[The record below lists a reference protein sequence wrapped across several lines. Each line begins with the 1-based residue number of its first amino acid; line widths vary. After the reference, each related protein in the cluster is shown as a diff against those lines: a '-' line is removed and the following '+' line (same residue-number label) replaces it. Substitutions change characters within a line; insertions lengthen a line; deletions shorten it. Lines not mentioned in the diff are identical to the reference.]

1 MTLALFCRKVCRSKY
16 RHAMI
21 VAVMLVLTASIALAQ
36 TATPV
41 PPTAVPPVSIEV
53 PVDGM
58 IENLNHWLSILAPII
73 LFLGMIPVALGLLQY
88 IVRMF
93 RNAFGGGGD

>member
-1 MTLALFCRKVCRSKY
+1 MKPLALFCRKY
-16 RHAMI
+16 RYAII
-21 VAVMLVLTASIALAQ
+21 VAVMLVLTASVAMAQ
-36 TATPV
+36 TNTPV
-41 PPTAVPPVSIEV
+41 PPTAVPPSQIEV